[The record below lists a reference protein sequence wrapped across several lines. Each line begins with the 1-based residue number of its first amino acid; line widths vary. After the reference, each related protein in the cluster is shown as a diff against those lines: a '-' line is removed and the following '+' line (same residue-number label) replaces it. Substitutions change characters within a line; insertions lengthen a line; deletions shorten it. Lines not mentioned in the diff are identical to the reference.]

1 MTKLLNIKEFKLKI
15 KKYIPHHELVDL
27 PKIGDKEGH
36 DFLCGCNEKHIL
48 NFDQHYL
55 IAVGE
60 TSMAVFLSPVCG
72 YLNCIQLNPRA
83 SAGVGLIRTLFST
96 KFLANK
102 PKFGLDDQ
110 PDFIGSIKKYFK

>member
-1 MTKLLNIKEFKLKI
+1 MTKLLDIKEFQIKI
-15 KKYIPHHELVDL
+15 KKYIPRHELADL

-36 DFLCGCNEKHIL
+36 DFLCGCNKKHIL
-48 NFDQHYL
+48 DFNQHYL

-96 KFLANK
+96 IFLAKK
-102 PKFGLDDQ
+102 PNFGFDDQ
-110 PDFIGSIKKYFK
+110 PNFGESISKYFK